1 MADRRIGLRPS
12 SGCERF
18 WKQSVMLS
26 AHTCTS
32 TAAFRPY
39 GQPVGSRKIIFVF
52 SSHSGRWDTSE
63 RGSHLHFAALPPP
76 RQNGLMLRDAA
87 RVVSPRPMAVMGS
100 CLAVMGALLNPRA
113 VLPAVLVALVAYAS
127 GQNFE
132 RRRLRVLQR
141 QQSAA
146 LPQTPSYLSR
156 QLAVAMERS
165 GAVVSQCVKERCG
178 TGQLVAV
185 SRKTQAAQL
194 QADYQMLHSAV
205 CTALGALGSHPGPSA
220 SPLEL
225 ARMLGELGSEHAIRT
240 LRLEAAA
247 SAAEARRAR
256 QAERAMQVE
265 LAAKRDR
272 AERLRMMHEEAYAEL
287 AQGRQEAERQLDMY
301 DEMVERLEERVETLE
316 NERLELGT
324 YLQETGQLDGEAEG
338 DT

>member
-1 MADRRIGLRPS
+1 MGKQVQHEPQPCSHMFFPPCPPEPS
-12 SGCERF
+12 PITR
-18 WKQSVMLS
+18 
-26 AHTCTS
+26 
-32 TAAFRPY
+32 
-39 GQPVGSRKIIFVF
+39 
-52 SSHSGRWDTSE
+52 
-63 RGSHLHFAALPPP
+63 
-76 RQNGLMLRDAA
+76 LMLRDAA

-113 VLPAVLVALVAYAS
+113 VLPAVLIALVAYAS
-127 GQNFE
+127 GQKFE
-132 RRRLRVLQR
+132 RRRQRVLQR
-141 QQSAA
+141 RQSAA

-156 QLAVAMERS
+156 QLAVAMEQS

-178 TGQLVAV
+178 PGQLVAV
-185 SRKTQAAQL
+185 SRKTQGAQL

-205 CTALGALGSHPGPSA
+205 CTALGALGSHPSPSA

-265 LAAKRDR
+265 LAAKRDQE
-272 AERLRMMHEEAYAEL
+272 ERLRVLHEEAYAEL

-301 DEMVERLEERVETLE
+301 DEMVERLEDRVETLE
-316 NERLELGT
+316 NERLELGA
-324 YLQETGQLDGEAEG
+324 YLQETGQLDGEVEA